1 MKNLIFLF
9 VGLLLMT
16 TATSCKKDKVEDK
29 VEDTCTPPEL
39 KKNIVG
45 TWESRDA
52 SGSQSMIE
60 FKDDGTYDDPDD
72 AIVGGASQGVAYTY
86 KTYEILSE
94 TEIKFKA
101 AAPAGSGSSGYVA
114 STFDVKDNQ
123 CDVIKLNLSGLGSL
137 GDLTLTRK

>member
-1 MKNLIFLF
+1 MRFIHLNTKYENLIFLF

-29 VEDTCTPPEL
+29 VEDTCTAPEL

-52 SGSQSMIE
+52 SGSKSMIE

-72 AIVGGASQGVAYTY
+72 AIVGGFARSCFY
-86 KTYEILSE
+86 L
-94 TEIKFKA
+94 
-101 AAPAGSGSSGYVA
+101 
-114 STFDVKDNQ
+114 
-123 CDVIKLNLSGLGSL
+123 
-137 GDLTLTRK
+137 